1 MLDFVNLVALAK
13 ASISADK
20 TAPVAYSYE
29 GKNFSYSQ
37 VNDTLCE
44 ELNALV
50 GSPALYR
57 ENKNVFFK
65 LVEETIGE
73 KVPVKVAEL
82 YQSLAEVKTFAQGDK
97 PVFKRKNTNSRIRAK
112 QFITK
117 VGLEGVYEVFKL
129 GGLESFEVPTTAIGG
144 AAQIG
149 LEELL
154 DGRVDFA
161 ELIDIVMEGMEDR
174 IQEETA
180 KAMQAAVKQLPAA
193 NRTSANGFYAEEFD
207 RLLAIA
213 DSYGTKAT
221 IYCDFLFAAKML
233 PSEAQMSD
241 SMKNELWEKGYFAT
255 YKGHSVVI
263 LPNGVKDEKNET
275 LVNDPG
281 FCWII
286 PGSSKPI
293 RIAFEGG
300 TLTDDRKNADWST
313 EIQVYKKVGVAA
325 MFTSD
330 ICVYEDTSLTMG
342 VGTQLDTAG
351 KDFETK
357 VLDAIAYN

>member
-1 MLDFVNLVALAK
+1 MLDFVNLVSLAK
-13 ASISADK
+13 AAISADK
-20 TAPVAYSYE
+20 SAPIAYSYE
-29 GKNFSYSQ
+29 GKNFSYDQ

-73 KVPVKVAEL
+73 KVPVKIAGL
-82 YQSLAEVKTFAQGDK
+82 YEQLAEVKTFAQGEK
-97 PVFKRKNTNSRIRAK
+97 PVFKRKNANSRIRAK

-117 VGLEGVYEVFKL
+117 VGVEGVYEVFKL
-129 GGLESFEVPTTAIGG
+129 GGVETFEVPTTAIGG

-161 ELIDIVMEGMEDR
+161 ELIEIVMEGIEDR

-180 KAMQAAVKQLPAA
+180 KAMEKATAQLPA
-193 NRTSANGFYAEEFD
+193 NNKVSGDFNNVEFD
-207 RLLAIA
+207 RLLVIA

-221 IYCDFLFAAKML
+221 IYCDLMFAAKNLL
-233 PSEAQMSD
+233 PTDARMSD
-241 SMKNELWEKGYFAT
+241 GMKDDLWNKGYFAN

-263 LPNGVKDEKNET
+263 LPNAVKDANNEE
-275 LVNDPG
+275 LAIDPSN
-281 FCWII
+281 CWII
-286 PGSSKPI
+286 PGAAKPI
-293 RIAFEGG
+293 KIAFEGG

-330 ICVYEDTSLTMG
+330 ICVYKDSA
-342 VGTQLDTAG
+342 LDVKLK
-351 KDFETK
+351 KD
-357 VLDAIAYN
+357 

>member
-13 ASISADK
+13 AAISADK

-29 GKNFSYSQ
+29 GKNFSYDQ

-44 ELNALV
+44 ELNSLV

-57 ENKNVFFK
+57 ENKNTFFK

-82 YQSLAEVKTFAQGDK
+82 YQSLAEVKTFAQGEK
-97 PVFKRKNTNSRIRAK
+97 PVFKRKNANSRIRAK

-180 KAMQAAVKQLPAA
+180 KAMVSGITQLPAA
-193 NRTSANGFYAEEFD
+193 NRVESNGFDQAEFD
-207 RLLAIA
+207 RLLTIA
-213 DSYGTKAT
+213 DAYGNGKAT
-221 IYCDFLFAAKML
+221 IYCDFMFAANIL
-233 PSEAQMSD
+233 PKEADMSD
-241 SMKNELWEKGYFAT
+241 SMKNELWNKGYFAN

-263 LPNGVKDEKNET
+263 LPNSLEDATNTK
-275 LVNDPG
+275 LAIDPSY
-281 FCWII
+281 CWII
-286 PGSSKPI
+286 PGSEKPI

-330 ICVYEDTSLTMG
+330 ICVFHDTSL
-342 VGTQLDTAG
+342 
-351 KDFETK
+351 K
-357 VLDAIAYN
+357 VDLVNNKILPLE

>member
-13 ASISADK
+13 AAISADK

-29 GKNFSYSQ
+29 GKNFSYDQ

-50 GSPALYR
+50 GSPSLYR

-65 LVEETIGE
+65 LIEETIGE
-73 KVPVKVAEL
+73 KVPAKVAAL
-82 YQSLAEVKTFAQGDK
+82 YEQLAEVKTFGQGDK
-97 PVFKRKNTNSRIRAK
+97 PVFKRKNANSRIRAK

-129 GGLESFEVPTTAIGG
+129 GGLETFEVPTTAIGG

-161 ELIDIVMEGMEDR
+161 ELIAIVMEGIEDR

-180 KAMQAAVKQLPAA
+180 KAMIAGITQLPEA
-193 NRTSANGFYAEEFD
+193 NRVEATGFDATEFD
-207 RLLAIA
+207 RLLTIA
-213 DSYGTKAT
+213 DAYGNGKAT
-221 IYCDFLFAAKML
+221 IYCDFMFAAKIL
-233 PSEAQMSD
+233 PSEATMLSD
-241 SMKNELWEKGYFAT
+241 SMKNELWNRGYFAN
-255 YKGHSVVI
+255 YKGHAVVI
-263 LPNGVKDEKNET
+263 LPNGIKDETNNE
-275 LVNDPG
+275 LAIDPSY
-281 FCWII
+281 CWII
-286 PGSSKPI
+286 PGSGKPI
-293 RIAFEGG
+293 RIAFEGS
-300 TLTDDRKNADWST
+300 TLTDDRKNDDWST
-313 EIQVYKKVGVAA
+313 EIQVYKKIGVAA

-330 ICVYEDTSLTMG
+330 ICMYHDNSLT
-342 VGTQLDTAG
+342 TEL
-351 KDFETK
+351 KNNK
-357 VLDAIAYN
+357 VYPID

>member
-13 ASISADK
+13 AAISADK
-20 TAPVAYSYE
+20 AAPVAYSYE
-29 GKNFSYSQ
+29 GKNFSYNQ

-73 KVPVKVAEL
+73 KVPAKVAAL
-82 YQSLAEVKTFAQGDK
+82 YETLAEVKTFGQGEK
-97 PVFKRKNTNSRIRAK
+97 PTFKRKNANSHIRAK

-129 GGLESFEVPTTAIGG
+129 GGLETFEVPTTAIGG

-161 ELIDIVMEGMEDR
+161 ELIEIVMEGLEDR

-180 KAMQAAVKQLPAA
+180 KAMVAGIAQLPAA
-193 NRTSANGFYAEEFD
+193 NCVSANGFVEAEFD
-207 RLLAIA
+207 RLLTIA
-213 DSYGTKAT
+213 DAYGVGKAT
-221 IYCDFLFAAKML
+221 IYCDFMFAAKMA
-233 PSEAQMSD
+233 PTDYNKYSD
-241 SMKNELWEKGYFAT
+241 DMKNTLWDKGYFST
-255 YKGHSVVI
+255 YKGHNVVI
-263 LPNGVKDEKNET
+263 LPNSLVDANNNE
-275 LVNDPG
+275 LAIDPSHA
-281 FCWII
+281 WII
-286 PGSSKPI
+286 PGSGKPI

-300 TLTDDRKNADWST
+300 TLTDDRKNDDWST
-313 EIQVYKKVGVAA
+313 EIQVYKKIGVAA

-330 ICVYEDTSLTMG
+330 ICVYKDRSLTTNLTNNNPYG
-342 VGTQLDTAG
+342 
-351 KDFETK
+351 E
-357 VLDAIAYN
+357 N

>member
-13 ASISADK
+13 AAISADK

-29 GKNFSYSQ
+29 GKNFSYDQ

-73 KVPVKVAEL
+73 KVPAKVAAL
-82 YQSLAEVKTFAQGDK
+82 YESLAEVKTFDQGEK
-97 PVFKRKNTNSRIRAK
+97 PIFKRKNANSHIRAK

-129 GGLESFEVPTTAIGG
+129 GGLEIFEVPTTAIGG

-161 ELIDIVMEGMEDR
+161 ELIEIVMEGLEDR

-180 KAMQAAVKQLPAA
+180 KAMVAGIAQLPAA
-193 NRTSANGFYAEEFD
+193 NRVSANDFVEAEFD
-207 RLLAIA
+207 RLLTIA
-213 DSYGTKAT
+213 DAYGVGKAT
-221 IYCDFLFAAKML
+221 IYCDFMFAATMMPASIEKY
-233 PSEAQMSD
+233 SD
-241 SMKNELWEKGYFAT
+241 SMKNTLWEKGYFNN
-255 YKGHSVVI
+255 YKGHNVVI
-263 LPNGVKDEKNET
+263 LPNSLVDANNNE
-275 LVNDPG
+275 LAIDPSHA
-281 FCWII
+281 WII
-286 PGSSKPI
+286 PGSGKPI

-300 TLTDDRKNADWST
+300 TLTDDRKNEDWST
-313 EIQVYKKVGVAA
+313 EIQVYKKIGVAA

-330 ICVYEDTSLTMG
+330 ICVYQNKSLTTDLTNG
-342 VGTQLDTAG
+342 NPYQ
-351 KDFETK
+351 
-357 VLDAIAYN
+357 IA

>member
-13 ASISADK
+13 AAISADK
-20 TAPVAYSYE
+20 AAPVAYSYE
-29 GKNFSYSQ
+29 GKNFSYNQ

-161 ELIDIVMEGMEDR
+161 ELIEIVMEGIEDR

-180 KAMQAAVKQLPAA
+180 KAMEAATKQLPAA
-193 NRTSANGFYAEEFD
+193 NCVSVAGFNATEFD

-221 IYCDFLFAAKML
+221 IYCDFLFAAEML
-233 PSEAQMSD
+233 PSDANMSD
-241 SMKNELWEKGYFAT
+241 GMKNELWNKGYLAT
-255 YKGHSVVI
+255 YKGHNIVI
-263 LPNGVKDEKNET
+263 MPNAVKGDTEEANTEWAI
-275 LVNDPG
+275 NPA
-281 FCWII
+281 FCWIV
-286 PGSSKPI
+286 PGASKPI

-325 MFTSD
+325 MFTND
-330 ICVYEDTSLTMG
+330 ICVYEN
-342 VGTQLDTAG
+342 TALKTTLKG
-351 KDFETK
+351 E
-357 VLDAIAYN
+357 

>member
-13 ASISADK
+13 AAISADK
-20 TAPVAYSYE
+20 SAPVAYSYE
-29 GKNFSYSQ
+29 DKNYSYDQ

-57 ENKNVFFK
+57 DNKNVFFK

-73 KVPVKVAEL
+73 KVPVEVANL
-82 YQSLAEVKTFAQGDK
+82 YEQLAEVKTFAQGEK

-129 GGLESFEVPTTAIGG
+129 GGIESFEVPTTAIGG

-161 ELIDIVMEGMEDR
+161 ELIEIVMEGIEDR

-180 KAMQAAVKQLPAA
+180 KAMEKATAQLPANNQVSTA
-193 NRTSANGFYAEEFD
+193 GFNKTEFD
-207 RLLAIA
+207 RLLVIA
-213 DSYGTKAT
+213 DSYGVKAT
-221 IYCDFLFAAKML
+221 IYCDFMFAAKNLL
-233 PSEAQMSD
+233 PETAAMSD
-241 SMKNELWEKGYFAT
+241 SMKNELWNKGYFAN
-255 YKGHSVVI
+255 YKGHAVVI
-263 LPNGVKDEKNET
+263 LPNSVKDAKNEE
-275 LVNDPG
+275 LMLNPSK
-281 FCWII
+281 CWII
-286 PGSSKPI
+286 PGTQKPI
-293 RIAFEGG
+293 KIAFEGG
-300 TLTDDRKNADWST
+300 TLTDDRKNDDWST
-313 EIQVYKKVGVAA
+313 EIQVYKKIGVAA

-330 ICVYEDTSLTMG
+330 ICVYEDTDLESVSLASK
-342 VGTQLDTAG
+342 L
-351 KDFETK
+351 
-357 VLDAIAYN
+357 

>member
-73 KVPVKVAEL
+73 KVPVKVADL

-129 GGLESFEVPTTAIGG
+129 GGLETFEVPTTAIGG

-161 ELIDIVMEGMEDR
+161 ELIDIVMEGLEDR

-180 KAMQAAVKQLPAA
+180 KAMEAATKQLPAA
-193 NRTSANGFYAEEFD
+193 NCVSVAGFNAAEFD

-221 IYCDFLFAAKML
+221 IYCDFLFAAEML
-233 PSEAQMSD
+233 PAEAQMSD
-241 SMKNELWEKGYFAT
+241 GMKNELWNKGYLAT
-255 YKGHSVVI
+255 YKGHNIVI
-263 LPNGVKDEKNET
+263 MPNAVKGDTEEANTEWAI
-275 LVNDPG
+275 NPA
-281 FCWII
+281 FCWIV
-286 PGSSKPI
+286 PGTTKPI

-325 MFTSD
+325 MFTND
-330 ICVYEDTSLTMG
+330 ICVYENTA
-342 VGTQLDTAG
+342 LDVKLK
-351 KDFETK
+351 KD
-357 VLDAIAYN
+357 